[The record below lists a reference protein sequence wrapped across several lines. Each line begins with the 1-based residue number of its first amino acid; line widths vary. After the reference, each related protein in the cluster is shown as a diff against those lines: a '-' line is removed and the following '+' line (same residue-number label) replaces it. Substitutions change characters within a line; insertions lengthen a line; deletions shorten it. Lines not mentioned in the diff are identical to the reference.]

1 MKSILR
7 PRSIGMLILALI
19 LAASVYGFAAN
30 NTVEATSAG
39 DGATDISG
47 YDIIGVNYDIF
58 TDGNP
63 LDIDAISFN
72 LQASVGSVWVSLDDG
87 SSWTNCTGSISGGT
101 AVSNCSLT
109 PAVAVTSAT
118 RLRIVAAD

>member
-19 LAASVYGFAAN
+19 LAASVYGFAN
-30 NTVEATSAG
+30 TNTVEATSAG
-39 DGATDISG
+39 DGATAISG
-47 YDIIGVNYDIF
+47 YNIINVNYDIF

-72 LQASVGSVWVSLDDG
+72 LQAPVASVWVSLETPTN
-87 SSWTNCTGSISGGT
+87 WINCTGSIVGNT
-101 AVSNCSLT
+101 VSNCPLT
-109 PAVAVTSAT
+109 VLVIDADN
-118 RLRIVAAD
+118 LRIVAAD